1 MSFAPILPASGVLGY
16 RLLSQTET
24 TQRALFVRQP
34 EITRDVE
41 AFRARIGEIDSAE
54 ALVRDRQ
61 LLRVALGAFG
71 LDEEVD
77 KRAFIRKVL
86 EEGTVSRDAMANRL
100 VDPRYKAFAAAFGF
114 GDPGGARTNAP
125 GFAAGII
132 SAYRDRQFEIAVGES
147 DDAMRLALNFRREI
161 RNHAFA
167 ADADGAAWFAV
178 MGDKQLRAVFEGAFG
193 LPASFG
199 QLDVDRQRAELRD
212 RNKAVFGESSLQVF
226 RDPAVAEQAIE
237 RFLIRRSIEDGP
249 TAATPG
255 YSALTLLGG
264 GQGVGAAGLR
274 NLIAS
279 SGL

>member
-1 MSFAPILPASGVLGY
+1 MSFAPILPAGGVLGY

-24 TQRALFVRQP
+24 EQRALFVRQP
-34 EITRDVE
+34 AITRDIA
-41 AFRARIGEIDSAE
+41 AFRERIGGIDTAE
-54 ALVRDRQ
+54 ALVADRQ

-86 EEGTVSRDAMANRL
+86 EEGTTDSKAFANRL

-114 GDPGGARTNAP
+114 GDPGGARTAAP

-132 SAYRDRQFEIAVGES
+132 SAYRDRQFEIAVGDSDES
-147 DDAMRLALNFRREI
+147 MRLALNFRREI

-167 ADADGAAWFAV
+167 ADPDGAAWFAV
-178 MGDKQLRAVFEGAFG
+178 MGDKQLRVVFEEAFG
-193 LPASFG
+193 LPESFG

-212 RNKAVFGESSLQVF
+212 RNRATFGDSSLRVF

-237 RFLIRRSIEDGP
+237 RFLIRRSINEGP
-249 TAATPG
+249 SAATPG
-255 YSALTLLGG
+255 YSALTLLTSG
-264 GQGVGAAGLR
+264 GVGGTGLQ

-279 SGL
+279 RRI